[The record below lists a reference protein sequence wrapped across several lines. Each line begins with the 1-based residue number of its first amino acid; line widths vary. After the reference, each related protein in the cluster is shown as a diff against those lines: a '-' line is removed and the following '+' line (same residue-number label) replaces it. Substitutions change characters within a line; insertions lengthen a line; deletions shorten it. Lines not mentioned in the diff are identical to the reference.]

1 MSAVKVK
8 RNDIG
13 VTFTG
18 TLTLTTATNWTGAT
32 VRWLL
37 KDKSSYEQVS
47 GVGSFTGSY
56 GDGVISSS
64 TTATVFYSTASGDLA
79 KSGKYYQEWEVTFAG
94 GSVITFPSDDWNT
107 VTVLDDLN

>member
-18 TLTLTTATNWTGAT
+18 TLTLTTAADWTGAT

-37 KDKSSYEQVS
+37 KNKASYETAS
-47 GVGSFTGSY
+47 GVGSFTGY
-56 GDGVISSS
+56 GDGTVGES
-64 TTATVFYSTASGDLA
+64 TTAAVSYATVAGNLA
-79 KSGKYYQEWEVTFAG
+79 KSGVNYQEWEVTFAD
-94 GSVITFPSDDWNT
+94 GSVITFPSDAWNT
-107 VTVLDDLN
+107 VTILDDLSA

>member
-18 TLTLTTATNWTGAT
+18 TLTLTTAADWTGAT

-56 GDGVISSS
+56 GTGTVANSTPASVSYSSV
-64 TTATVFYSTASGDLA
+64 AGDLA
-79 KSGKYYQEWEVTFAG
+79 YSGKYYQEWEVTFAG